1 VIGKLRV
8 PRSFMTG
15 GYRSARAAG
24 VAAALLLFAQFPQS
38 TEAFNR
44 LRVSGRCGQAPPNLE
59 GSL

>member
-1 VIGKLRV
+1 
-8 PRSFMTG
+8 MTG
-15 GYRSARAAG
+15 ACRSARAAG

-44 LRVSGRCGQAPPNLE
+44 LRVSGRRSQAPPNLE